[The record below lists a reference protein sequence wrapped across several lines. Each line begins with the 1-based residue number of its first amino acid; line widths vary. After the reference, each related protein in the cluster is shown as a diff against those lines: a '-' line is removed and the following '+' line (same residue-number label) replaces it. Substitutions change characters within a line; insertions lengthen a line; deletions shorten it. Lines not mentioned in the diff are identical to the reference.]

1 MIRALWIGEAVTHK
15 GRYYQ
20 TRKAKLYTRSD
31 KPMPIYVSAMVAN
44 SARFAGKYGDGL
56 ITVGGNS
63 PETYRQIL
71 KNFDAGAT
79 DAGKNPTTMP
89 RMIEL
94 GADFTADEQ
103 QAIDARKAYWAGV
116 FVPALFTEKIFTPT
130 MSEENGKSVGAEI
143 IRESVCISADPDV
156 HVNFARRY
164 LDLGFDHLIFHSA
177 GPDQRAFLDAYGRHV
192 LPRLRQ
198 S

>member
-1 MIRALWIGEAVTHK
+1 
-15 GRYYQ
+15 
-20 TRKAKLYTRSD
+20 
-31 KPMPIYVSAMVAN
+31 
-44 SARFAGKYGDGL
+44 
-56 ITVGGNS
+56 VGGKS

-71 KNFDAGAT
+71 ENFDAGAT
-79 DAGKNPTTMP
+79 DAGKNPTIMP

-116 FVPALFTEKIFTPT
+116 FVPALFTEKIYTPT
-130 MSEENGKSVGAEI
+130 MSEENGKSVGADI